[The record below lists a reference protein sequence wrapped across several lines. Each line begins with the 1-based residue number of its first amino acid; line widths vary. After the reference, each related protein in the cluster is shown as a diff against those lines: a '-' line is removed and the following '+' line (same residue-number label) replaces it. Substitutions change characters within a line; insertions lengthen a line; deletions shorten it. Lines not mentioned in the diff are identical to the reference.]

1 MNHAAKHAQHAQ
13 RPRDAAAHHRA
24 NLQRAAAA
32 ALVGLLFGAGLALGG
47 MTDPRVIQGFL
58 DPFGRWD
65 PRLLFVM
72 GGGLVFSIVGVWTAR
87 RRGRPLLADHL
98 QLPTRRDL
106 DGRLIGGAA
115 LFGVGWGISGYC
127 PAPAL
132 TSLALN
138 LPEALVFVPAM
149 LAGSWLAKRAAG

>member
-1 MNHAAKHAQHAQ
+1 MSRAADHAP

-24 NLQRAAAA
+24 NRQRAVAAA
-32 ALVGLLFGAGLALGG
+32 IVGLLFGAGLVVGG
-47 MTDPRVIQGFL
+47 MTDPRIVQAFL

-72 GGGLVFSIVGVWTAR
+72 GGGLVLSGIGVWVAK

-98 QLPTRRDL
+98 QLPTRREIDA
-106 DGRLIGGAA
+106 RLIGGAA

-127 PAPAL
+127 PAPGLA
-132 TSLALN
+132 SLALN
-138 LPEALVFVPAM
+138 LPEAMVFVPA
-149 LAGSWLAKRAAG
+149 LVAGSWLAKRAAG